1 LFHACFTRLAKVRPF
16 AARNI
21 FFLNEVLHTTFVYSV
36 LIAVN
41 NFFKLHRIR
50 RLGFGKFDN

>member
-1 LFHACFTRLAKVRPF
+1 
-16 AARNI
+16 
-21 FFLNEVLHTTFVYSV
+21 V